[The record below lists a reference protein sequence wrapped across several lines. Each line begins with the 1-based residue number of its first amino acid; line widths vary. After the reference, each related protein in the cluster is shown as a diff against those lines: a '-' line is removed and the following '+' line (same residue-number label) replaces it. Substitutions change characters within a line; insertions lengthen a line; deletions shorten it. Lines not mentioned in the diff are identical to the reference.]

1 MFMRTIIPLFLVASV
16 VLGACAGA
24 GVNPDSAMADEQDT
38 MMKEADDA
46 MQDDDAIMDKEDSE
60 EMMDDEHSEE
70 MGSDE
75 AMMDESDEAMMMNP
89 AWFSSPLLD
98 VNSGETFTID
108 DYHGQVVLVETM
120 AVWCSNCLRQQREVK
135 ALHEALGDRE
145 DFTSIALD
153 IDPNEDGDLLRG
165 FAAKNGFDWIYVVAP
180 ADVARQFGE
189 LYGQQFLNPPSTPIL
204 LIDRD
209 GKVHLLPFGIK
220 SAAEL
225 QDSIVSLLDAEM

>member
-1 MFMRTIIPLFLVASV
+1 MFLRKIIPFFLMASF
-16 VLGACAGA
+16 VLAACAGA

-46 MQDDDAIMDKEDSE
+46 MQDDDAMMDKEGSE
-60 EMMDDEHSEE
+60 EMMEEEHSEDV
-70 MGSDE
+70 G
-75 AMMDESDEAMMMNP
+75 SDEAMMMNP

>member
-60 EMMDDEHSEE
+60 EMMGDEHSEE
-70 MGSDE
+70 VGSDE

-153 IDPNEDGDLLRG
+153 IDPNEDVDLLRG